1 MTDSGGSL
9 CGIQESMGE
18 DEQSAVQNS
27 SEDTRNQGMPRVF
40 LSSRNWTYNGPIR
53 IQFV

>member
-9 CGIQESMGE
+9 CGIQESMNDSGD

-27 SEDTRNQGMPRVF
+27 SEDTRNQGMPRV
-40 LSSRNWTYNGPIR
+40 
-53 IQFV
+53 